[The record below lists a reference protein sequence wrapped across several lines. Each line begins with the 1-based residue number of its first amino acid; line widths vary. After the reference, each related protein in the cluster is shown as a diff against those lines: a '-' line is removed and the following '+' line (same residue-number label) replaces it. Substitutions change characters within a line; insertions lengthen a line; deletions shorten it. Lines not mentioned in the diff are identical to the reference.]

1 MVRLR
6 TKPVAPALNGR
17 MTLNT
22 RDRSSKPLVVPE
34 RHADSFE
41 AIREMG
47 EDEFPRLL
55 SIFES
60 AGPTD
65 DREAICRL
73 IREATSL
80 GASDAIELLDAVTG
94 LAAHAHLSQSSVSE
108 IASRVASSP
117 QFVRMDDPD
126 EDLAI
131 RIERLLRCDSIRV
144 YSKALALGSR
154 HERIF
159 VDAQVLTDMRPLFGD
174 DLDDETRPEGMLI
187 SHTLSLHF
195 VDSDG
200 AHDNFFVVLD
210 DQDVLRVQQL
220 LARATTKSA
229 AVRSLLQ
236 ESGVT
241 YLRLE
246 E

>member
-1 MVRLR
+1 
-6 TKPVAPALNGR
+6 
-17 MTLNT
+17 
-22 RDRSSKPLVVPE
+22 
-34 RHADSFE
+34 
-41 AIREMG
+41 MG
-47 EDEFPRLL
+47 DDEFPRLL
-55 SIFES
+55 AIFES
-60 AGPTD
+60 AEPTD
-65 DREAICRL
+65 DRETTCRL

-108 IASRVASSP
+108 IAGRVASSP
-117 QFVRMDDPD
+117 QFALMDDPD
-126 EDLAI
+126 VDLAM

-174 DLDDETRPEGMLI
+174 DLDQETRPEAMLI

-200 AHDNFFVVLD
+200 THDNFFVVLD
-210 DQDVLRVQQL
+210 DEDVIRVEQL
-220 LARATTKSA
+220 LVRATTKSS
-229 AVRSLLQ
+229 AVRSLLR

-241 YLRLE
+241 YLELE